1 MIRKTWRDCL
11 YLNTPSC
18 RANLISSPVNP
29 EARGKLD
36 DVTYRRARH
45 VIEEIERTVKAA
57 EALKR
62 GAYEEFGK
70 LMVDSH
76 NSLR

>member
-1 MIRKTWRDCL
+1 MDQ
-11 YLNTPSC
+11 
-18 RANLISSPVNP
+18 
-29 EARGKLD
+29 
-36 DVTYRRARH
+36 VTYRRALH
-45 VIEEIERTVKAA
+45 VIQEIQRTVQGA

-62 GAYEEFGK
+62 GLYEEFGK